1 MSDSLKQQIL
11 RYSRILIGLL
21 AIIALNVVGEIL
33 YAGRSLI
40 LPLALA
46 VIIVYILNPVINQ
59 FEKRGLPEW
68 ASVVLT
74 LLITTIIFIGIGT
87 LIKTNVTSF
96 IAEFPKYEAR
106 IFALIE
112 NTLQLIEFP
121 VEIFNDKQNGVA
133 WYQNPDFMSYLED
146 FSLTSFI
153 TTILG
158 SIQGILADTFL
169 VLLFLIFLLSGRNQL
184 VDKIQ
189 RAFDGKASER
199 ISMIITNI
207 NEQIQKYV
215 VVKTLISTA
224 TAGLT
229 MIVLA
234 LFGIEFVFVWGLLTF
249 LLNFIPSIGSIIAVL
264 LPLGL
269 GLIQF
274 DNMINVFWL
283 LLCLGIIQVTIGNV
297 LDPRFVGHRINL
309 SPVVVLFSLLMW
321 GWLWGVIG
329 MFLAVPL
336 MVIIKIILE
345 NIPELKF
352 IAILMSN
359 NKKLNSST

>member
-1 MSDSLKQQIL
+1 MTDSLKQQIL

-68 ASVVLT
+68 ASVILT
-74 LLITTIIFIGIGT
+74 LLITTVIFIGIGT

-121 VEIFNDKQNGVA
+121 VEIFDNSENGIV
-133 WYQNPDFMSYLED
+133 WYQNPDLMSYLEG
-146 FSLTSFI
+146 FSLTTFI
-153 TTILG
+153 STILG
-158 SIQGILADTFL
+158 SIQGILSDTFL

-189 RAFDGKASER
+189 RAFDGKTSER

-215 VVKTLISTA
+215 VVKTLISTM

-249 LLNFIPSIGSIIAVL
+249 LLNFIPSIGSIIAVV

-274 DNMINVFWL
+274 ENMINVVWL
-283 LLCLGIIQVTIGNV
+283 LICLGVIQVTIGNV

-321 GWLWGVIG
+321 GWLWGVVG

-359 NKKLNSST
+359 NKKLNGST